1 MIRHVAACADGYHCG
16 FKIFVN
22 LRIFVLELDLA
33 APQFNARECAALA
46 VLRTHETK
54 APVVTTERQVARR
67 LCAGVEMLMKRPIRG
82 TNHAPRLPV
91 DPLHLFTF
99 RPQY

>member
-33 APQFNARECAALA
+33 AAQFDARECAALA

-54 APVVTTERQVARR
+54 APVVPTERQVAR
-67 LCAGVEMLMKRPIRG
+67 GF
-82 TNHAPRLPV
+82 APELKC
-91 DPLHLFTF
+91 
-99 RPQY
+99 